1 MEIVPYYSEN
11 DGASPP
17 DGSCV
22 RLRPGGAPRRLEGV
36 AGLWLESPEPALAL
50 AAARA
55 VRDPVLNS
63 LPADEAAWASFG
75 PAALKTFARI
85 VLLPFAPGARAQSF
99 EANLDAALALAD
111 RYGVPAERR
120 IVDVCVLP
128 RRIEPDP
135 ELYAARIV
143 SLRARGFATC
153 AGLPNFVHDD
163 DERRLPA
170 FAHRLAAAGLSYAIV
185 SERLLRKEGGVLR
198 SLDD

>member
-11 DGASPP
+11 DGATPP

-22 RLRPGGAPRRLEGV
+22 RLRPGDAPRRLEGAEDV
-36 AGLWLESPEPALAL
+36 WLESPDPALAS
-50 AAARA
+50 AAARV
-55 VRDPVLNS
+55 VREPVLNS

-75 PAALKTFARI
+75 PEALKTFARI
-85 VLLPFAPGARAQSF
+85 VLLPFAPGARSQSF
-99 EANLDAALALAD
+99 EANLEAVLSLAD
-111 RYGVPAERR
+111 RYGVPADRR

-135 ELYAARIV
+135 APYAARIA
-143 SLRARGFATC
+143 SLRARGFAAC

-163 DERRLPA
+163 DETLLPA
-170 FAHRLAAAGLSYAIV
+170 FAHRLAAAGLAYAVV
-185 SERLLRKEGGVLR
+185 SARFLRKEGGVLR